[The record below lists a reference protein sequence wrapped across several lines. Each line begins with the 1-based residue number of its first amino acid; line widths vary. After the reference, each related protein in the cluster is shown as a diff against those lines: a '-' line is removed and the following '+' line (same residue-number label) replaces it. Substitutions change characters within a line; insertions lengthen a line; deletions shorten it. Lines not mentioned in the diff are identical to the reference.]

1 MTTNLWNPFQKK
13 VPVPLLW
20 QDEKVAY
27 DVSGNIIYVG
37 LSVVHDPSTVTGN
50 NWWIL
55 KITYDVSNNIT
66 DIEGPLAG
74 NWDTRTTLDWRV

>member
-1 MTTNLWNPFQKK
+1 MSTLWNPFQKN
-13 VPVPLLW
+13 VPVPLIW
-20 QDEKVAY
+20 QDHKVAY
-27 DVSGNIIYVG
+27 DGSDNIIYVG
-37 LSVVHDPSTVTGN
+37 LSVVHDPSTATGN

-55 KITYDVSNNIT
+55 KITYDVSDNIT

>member
-37 LSVVHDPSTVTGN
+37 QSVVHNPSTVTGN

-55 KITYDVSNNIT
+55 KITYDASDNIT

-74 NWDTRTTLDWRV
+74 NWDTRATLDWRV